1 MANSR
6 CTRCA
11 SVPGVGEEREAP
23 TQREGGQ
30 SARDLGKGCELQTK
44 QERDQEKVT
53 ETQRETEGDIY
64 IMRRIY
70 MYISCAHTHTARGEI
85 PLMQKYRGR
94 DRRPRARIIF

>member
-70 MYISCAHTHTARGEI
+70 MYISCAHTHTQPGARYHLCRNTEAETGDPE
-85 PLMQKYRGR
+85 PE
-94 DRRPRARIIF
+94 